1 MSGRRSPVPAIAD
14 PVLNPA
20 MLASLRDIEALEE
33 VIEIYLEESPKL
45 IDLLTVAI
53 AQDDSFELQEAAH
66 SLKSTSAAVGAM
78 SLADLSQQLESIG
91 RSHHKTQTP
100 PPPEVTDIFS
110 DLILEYERVKTAL
123 NWELE
128 QGESS

>member
-1 MSGRRSPVPAIAD
+1 M
-14 PVLNPA
+14 
-20 MLASLRDIEALEE
+20 
-33 VIEIYLEESPKL
+33 IEIYLEESPKL

-66 SLKSTSAAVGAM
+66 SLKSTSAAVGALT
-78 SLADLSQQLESIG
+78 LADLSQQLESIG
-91 RSHHKTQTP
+91 RSHHSANTP

-110 DLILEYERVKTAL
+110 QLMMEYERVKSAL
-123 NWELE
+123 NRELE